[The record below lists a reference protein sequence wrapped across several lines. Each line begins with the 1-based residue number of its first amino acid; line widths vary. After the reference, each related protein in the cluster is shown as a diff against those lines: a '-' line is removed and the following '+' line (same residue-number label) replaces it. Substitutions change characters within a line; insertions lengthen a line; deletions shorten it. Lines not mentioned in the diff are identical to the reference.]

1 LTIIAFF
8 EQEANLFRR
17 KTTISLK
24 KATIFTIRGNAFMKF
39 MRTMKEF
46 ARSRRWWPAL
56 LTVILVAWAL
66 FVWWLA
72 DPAALSPGLMFVLVL
87 VIGLLVV
94 MFTSWHVSDAAFRKS
109 RTLIVGSA
117 AVVAILSFAL
127 LTFVSNE
134 HIKES
139 TIEHNEKL
147 GKQLLF
153 EMGKGVETKFDEMLN
168 DLAVIAEDI
177 KQAEATGR
185 SIEERLRIYHELTA
199 PLSYA
204 TYRINREG
212 IISAMYPIDETSL
225 GADISEQAHMQ
236 QIALTHEPVISN
248 AFLAVEGF
256 TGITLHVPVMKNSVY
271 DGTVA
276 YLIDLDVFAERFI
289 KDYVVFFDSVYLS
302 DNVNNII
309 YPPQFNELLQP
320 IDSIFKTKTS
330 SDFIVLTYYFSVG
343 DNEWCLTSLQNR
355 QVVLAGVK
363 RQIVTQWLIFAGL
376 TVFLSFGGFLLNA
389 SLTKELKA
397 EIHTQTAALKNSE
410 EHLSTTLHS
419 IGDGVI
425 ACDRLGRVE
434 TLNRAAETLTSWTTS
449 EAAGHP
455 VEEVFPIVHLQT
467 RRALNPVQRALRE
480 GVSVDLANHVAL
492 VALDGTERLIAVN
505 CAPIKDASG
514 SVNGAVLVFRDITEQ
529 YRQREELR
537 ESEAKFRAYMEKSP
551 LGIFVTNMEGHYVE
565 VNQAACQ
572 MSGYTEEELLNLSIP
587 DFIAPEFLEK
597 GMKLFERLLK
607 EGYLEAEIMVRKKNR
622 EIFWINLTAVCAAD
636 NIVISFCQDIT
647 RRKQTEE
654 ELKFKNIILN
664 TQQEVSL
671 DGILVVNERVEIVSF
686 NQRFA
691 DIWEIPGDIMASQSG
706 QKALDY
712 VLPKLVDPEE
722 FVNLINYL
730 NNNKQEI
737 GNEEIALKDGRIL
750 ELYSSSMFGDNDRYY
765 GRVYYYRDITERKV
779 AEEKVRYQSFH
790 DGLTGLYNRVYLEK
804 EMERLNTKRQLP
816 LGMIMADL
824 NGLKLVNDTFGHEA
838 GDELLKQAAEILR
851 NSCRKEDI
859 ISRWGGDEF
868 VVFLPQTT
876 EEDLKAIWQRI
887 DEKCK
892 ETHVKDIPLSLAL
905 GTAIKHSANMD
916 MAEILKEAE
925 ENMYKHKLA
934 ESQRVKNTVLK
945 IMLKNLEAKSFE
957 TEAHYSGMQ
966 NAAESIGKGIGLSKP
981 ELDKLEMLIP
991 LHDIGEIN
999 ISEEILTR
1007 KGPLTAEEWEIIKKH
1022 PETGYRIVRAT
1033 EEFAQ
1038 VAEDILSHHER
1049 WDGSGYPQGL
1059 MGKEIP
1065 LLARITA
1072 IADAY
1077 EVMISGRPYKKAM
1090 SREEVITELKRCSGT
1105 QFDAELTKVFLS
1117 VLKKE
1122 VQTKG

>member
-1 LTIIAFF
+1 
-8 EQEANLFRR
+8 
-17 KTTISLK
+17 
-24 KATIFTIRGNAFMKF
+24 MKF

-46 ARSRRWWPAL
+46 ARTLRWRPAL

-66 FVWWLA
+66 FVWWMA
-72 DPAALSPGLMFVLVL
+72 DPAALSPGLMLVLVL

-94 MFTSWHVSDAAFRKS
+94 MFTSGHVSDAAFRKS
-109 RTLIVGSA
+109 RTFMISS
-117 AVVAILSFAL
+117 AVVVAVLFFAL

-134 HIKES
+134 HIKEA

-147 GKQLLF
+147 GQQLLF
-153 EMGKGVETKFDEMLN
+153 EMGKAVETKFDEMLN

-177 KQAEATGR
+177 KHTEAAGR
-185 SIEERLRIYHELTA
+185 SIDERLRIYHKLTA

-204 TYRINREG
+204 TYRIDREG

-225 GADISEQAHMQ
+225 GVDISGQAHMR
-236 QIALTHEPVISN
+236 QIALSHELVISN

-256 TGITLHVPVMKNSVY
+256 TGITLHAPVIKNSVY

-276 YLIDLDVFAERFI
+276 YLIDLDVFAETFI

-309 YPPQFNELLQP
+309 YPPQANDLLQP
-320 IDSIFKTKTS
+320 VDSILETRTP
-330 SDFIVLTYYFSVG
+330 SDFIVLTHCFSVG

-376 TVFLSFGGFLLNA
+376 TIFLSFGGFLLNA
-389 SLTKELKA
+389 FLTKELKA

-410 EHLSTTLHS
+410 EHLSTTLQS

-425 ACDRLGRVE
+425 ACDRLGRVV
-434 TLNRAAETLTSWTTS
+434 TLNRVAETLTSWTTP

-455 VEEVFPIVHLQT
+455 LEEVFPIVHLQT
-467 RRALNPVQRALRE
+467 RKALNPVERALRE

-492 VALDGTERLIAVN
+492 IARDGTERLIAVN

-514 SVNGAVLVFRDITEQ
+514 TVNGAVLVFRDITEQ

-565 VNQAACQ
+565 VNRAACQ

-587 DFIAPEFLEK
+587 DFLAPEFLEK

-607 EGYLEAEIMVRKKNR
+607 EGYVEAEIMVRKKNG
-622 EIFWINLTAVCAAD
+622 ETFWIYLNALSANN
-636 NIVISFCQDIT
+636 NIVIAFCQDIT
-647 RRKQTEE
+647 KRKQIEE
-654 ELKFKNIILN
+654 ALNFKNLILK
-664 TQQEVSL
+664 TQQEISL
-671 DGILVVNERVEIVSF
+671 DGILVVNERVEMVSF

-691 DIWEIPGDIMASQSG
+691 DIWEIPGDIMASRSG

-712 VLPKLVDPEE
+712 VFPKLVDPEE
-722 FVNLINYL
+722 FFNLINYL
-730 NNNKQEI
+730 NKNKQEKSY
-737 GNEEIALKDGRIL
+737 EEIALKDGRIL
-750 ELYSSSMFGDNDRYY
+750 ELYSAPMFGDNDRYY
-765 GRVYYYRDITERKV
+765 GRVYYYRDITERKD

-790 DGLTGLYNRVYLEK
+790 DGLTGLYNRVFLEK
-804 EMERLNTKRQLP
+804 EMERLDTERQLP
-816 LGMIMADL
+816 IGMIMADL
-824 NGLKLVNDTFGHEA
+824 NGLKLVNDTFGHEV
-838 GDELLKQAAEILR
+838 GDEILKQSAEILR

-859 ISRWGGDEF
+859 IARWGGDEF
-868 VVFLPQTT
+868 VIFLPQTT

-892 ETHVKDIPLSLAL
+892 ETYVKDIPLSLAL
-905 GTAIKHSANMD
+905 GAAIKTSTNKD
-916 MAEILKEAE
+916 LAEILKEAE
-925 ENMYKHKLA
+925 ENMYKHKLV
-934 ESQRVKNTVLK
+934 ESQRVKSTILK

-957 TEAHYSGMQ
+957 TEAHYSGMH
-966 NAAESIGKGIGLSKP
+966 NAAQSIGKGIGLSKP

-991 LHDIGEIN
+991 LHDIGEI
-999 ISEEILTR
+999 IIPAEILTK

-1038 VAEDILSHHER
+1038 VSEDILSHHER

-1059 MGKEIP
+1059 KGKEIP

-1105 QFDAELTKVFLS
+1105 QFDAELIKIFLS
-1117 VLKKE
+1117 VLEKE
-1122 VQTKG
+1122 MQTKD